1 VSTSEYV
8 SLFVSIIVGLALT
21 DLLISLHRIIRVGR
35 RVRWYWLVPLLSIYL
50 LLAVVAFWW
59 GSYVWYLHIHTL
71 TMGQFLPTLLA
82 AIAIFLLAAAILP
95 DEVPD
100 AGLDLKIW
108 YVENARQM
116 WILASLALL
125 LVVDFYAVEASPTV
139 TAPCT
144 SPSLNGTISRCSR
157 APSRLSSRNDCA
169 STRFTW
175 SLPFSTWH
183 TQRPF
188 FGSASVGFPPI
199 EDIFR
204 PSSGAPVTCAASSPC
219 GTTPRRSGV
228 PLGSASLRVSFGRL
242 IGRSGSP
249 FR

>member
-125 LVVDFYAVEASPTV
+125 LVVVFYAVGSITDGNSALHFAKSQWDNFALLAGSV
-139 TAPCT
+139 A
-144 SPSLNGTISRCSR
+144 LI
-157 APSRLSSRNDCA
+157 
-169 STRFTW
+169 FTK
-175 SLPFSTWH
+175 
-183 TQRPF
+183 R
-188 FGSASVGFPPI
+188 
-199 EDIFR
+199 
-204 PSSGAPVTCAASSPC
+204 
-219 GTTPRRSGV
+219 
-228 PLGSASLRVSFGRL
+228 LRVHEVYVVIAVLDMAYSATFLR
-242 IGRSGSP
+242 IG
-249 FR
+249 